1 MPTTVAA
8 DLVKAL
14 QETNARLRFS
24 LDRLVPDSA
33 SPETP
38 PRPATPQQMAELL
51 SELMKTGHWLR
62 TLPEEKDPAL
72 ELELCEYRR
81 NVERL
86 RALLPL
92 IHDTLLHERS
102 RLEQERARVT
112 SAAQWAC
119 RSRQTL

>member
-1 MPTTVAA
+1 MPITLAA
-8 DLVKAL
+8 DLAKAL
-14 QETNARLRFS
+14 HETNTSLRIS
-24 LDRLVPDSA
+24 LDRLIPDSA

-51 SELMKTGHWLR
+51 STLMSAGHWLR
-62 TLPEEKDPAL
+62 TLPKEKDPAL
-72 ELELCEYRR
+72 DQELCEYRQ

-92 IHDTLLHERS
+92 IHSALLCERS